1 MLAKLS
7 HVTKCYGK
15 TEGVHDLSLEL
26 YPGQAVGLLGLNG
39 SGKTTTLKLLA
50 GMLFPTAGRV
60 EVLGQNPRENRG
72 QIAYLSD
79 ADNLYAWMTPSDA
92 ERFMRGL
99 YPDFNPTRYREL
111 LAFLEVP
118 KQGYRSMSRGQRA
131 RLRLAMVLAREARLF
146 LLDEPL
152 SGIDVISRDRIL
164 KSLVLEWREEACL
177 VLSTHEVSEAEGIFE
192 RVVLL
197 KEGRLALDAQAE
209 DLRAKGQSVKD
220 AFIEVLA

>member
-7 HVTKCYGK
+7 HVTKRYGK